1 MALLSPS
8 LSLSLILVI
17 ELLQQYAIV
26 VAFAPPS
33 STATTRF
40 IISSSSN
47 NNSKLLNYQKQQFSI
62 SSSSSRIII
71 HPLYA
76 KQYDDDNKIN
86 DNDDDDK
93 EEEDGLDSLIGKK
106 LGINIGAQ
114 LPALS
119 QSEIDD
125 IKAAAQLTLD
135 AAVDSRLAD
144 IETLRSE
151 LQDELRDSRKRIDI
165 ASQLNVQYEKQN
177 LLDKIDTMTNEFLYK
192 DKDFRDGTKLIAD
205 VDANMGKSGR
215 GVDWGSWG
223 TTVGDGREVVV
234 TAAGSGGRG
243 EGGGGSKKLL
253 GSVDSA
259 RRRAEIAS
267 LDDDDDDEEELTIPV
282 DVENRVLV
290 VVDDKKVRVFNAY
303 IICTILFISKFC
315 SLLKLPILCVS
326 LSIKCTGEKH
336 MLG

>member
-290 VVDDKKVRVFNAY
+290 VVDDKKVRFLY
-303 IICTILFISKFC
+303 LLISKFC

>member
-1 MALLSPS
+1 MVLLSPS
-8 LSLSLILVI
+8 LSLSLLLVI
-17 ELLQQYAIV
+17 GLLQQYAVV

-33 STATTRF
+33 SSATTRF

-47 NNSKLLNYQKQQFSI
+47 NSKSLNSQKQQFSI
-62 SSSSSRIII
+62 SSSSSVIII

-76 KQYDDDNKIN
+76 KQDDDDDKY
-86 DNDDDDK
+86 NDDDDDDG

-106 LGINIGAQ
+106 LGINIGSQ
-114 LPALS
+114 LPTLS
-119 QSEIDD
+119 QQEIDD
-125 IKAAAQLTLD
+125 IKAAAQKTLD

-144 IETLRSE
+144 IESLRSE

-165 ASQLNVQYEKQN
+165 ASELNVQYEKQN
-177 LLDKIDTMTNEFLYK
+177 LLDKIDSMTNEFLYK

-253 GSVDSA
+253 G
-259 RRRAEIAS
+259 E
-267 LDDDDDDEEELTIPV
+267 
-282 DVENRVLV
+282 
-290 VVDDKKVRVFNAY
+290 
-303 IICTILFISKFC
+303 C
-315 SLLKLPILCVS
+315 
-326 LSIKCTGEKH
+326 
-336 MLG
+336 

>member
-1 MALLSPS
+1 MEGILTSSITMVLLSPS
-8 LSLSLILVI
+8 LSLSLLLVI
-17 ELLQQYAIV
+17 GLLQQYAVV

-33 STATTRF
+33 STATVRF
-40 IISSSSN
+40 IISSSS

-62 SSSSSRIII
+62 SSSSSVIII

-76 KQYDDDNKIN
+76 KQDDNDNKIN
-86 DNDDDDK
+86 NDDDDDDE
-93 EEEDGLDSLIGKK
+93 EEEDGLNSLIGKK
-106 LGINIGAQ
+106 LGINIGSQ
-114 LPALS
+114 LPTLS
-119 QSEIDD
+119 QQEIDD
-125 IKAAAQLTLD
+125 IKAAAQKTLD

-144 IETLRSE
+144 IESLRSE

-165 ASQLNVQYEKQN
+165 ASELNVQYEKQN

-223 TTVGDGREVVV
+223 TTVGGGREVVV
-234 TAAGSGGRG
+234 TAGSGSGRG

-267 LDDDDDDEEELTIPV
+267 IDDDDDDDEESTIPV
-282 DVENRVLV
+282 DAENRVLV
-290 VVDDKKVRVFNAY
+290 VVDDKKVSFLCKYCIHIKV
-303 IICTILFISKFC
+303 
-315 SLLKLPILCVS
+315 LLNF
-326 LSIKCTGEKH
+326 
-336 MLG
+336 